1 MMTGKELFTTA
12 HKIARETRASFVTY
26 RAAFSAALKG
36 LYAMMK
42 NASNSFRAAYD
53 LAAELDAANAS
64 AREIGHRIHL
74 TGKGGAEMMAAMQT
88 LDALNDRRCDMMKA
102 IGAEYRPR
110 KRWMDE
116 DAHAAYTRLW
126 DASPVSELECY
137 C

>member
-1 MMTGKELFTTA
+1 MMTGTELFTKA
-12 HKIARETRASFVTY
+12 HKIARETRAAYITY

-42 NASNSFRAAYD
+42 NASNLFQPAYD
-53 LAAELDAANAS
+53 LAAEIEAANAA

-88 LDALNDRRCDMMKA
+88 LDALNDRRCEMTKA
-102 IGAEYRPR
+102 LRAEYRPR
-110 KRWMDE
+110 KHWTDE
-116 DAHAAYTRLW
+116 AANAAYTRLY
-126 DASPVSELECY
+126 DARPVSELECY

>member
-1 MMTGKELFTTA
+1 MMTGTELFTKA

-42 NASNSFRAAYD
+42 NASNSFQSAYD
-53 LAAELDAANAS
+53 LATEIEAANDA

-74 TGKGGAEMMAAMQT
+74 TGKGGAEMLAAMQT
-88 LDALNDRRCDMMKA
+88 LDALNNRRCEMMKA
-102 IGAEYRPR
+102 LRAEYSIR
-110 KRWMDE
+110 KRWTDE
-116 DAHAAYTRLW
+116 AAHAAHTRLW
-126 DASPVSELECY
+126 DAFPVSELECY